1 MIDSITYASICL
13 GVFLFFLFL
22 GLKIFGLIDWS
33 WWWVVAPLLAP
44 AALIFGPILLI
55 VTAAALFPG
64 PNL

>member
-13 GVFLFFLFL
+13 GVFLFGLFL

-33 WWWVVAPLLAP
+33 WWWVVTPLLVP
-44 AALIFGPILLI
+44 VALIFGLILLI
-55 VTAAALFPG
+55 VTIAALFPG